1 MNSILF
7 GAFKEAG
14 LALVG
19 RLAFRVLA
27 ERFFTRLFIYSL
39 DKLAS
44 YSSNT
49 LLQET
54 VDDIKR
60 QLKGKKLKLIDEA

>member
-7 GAFKEAG
+7 SAMKEAS

-19 RLAFRVLA
+19 RLAFRILA